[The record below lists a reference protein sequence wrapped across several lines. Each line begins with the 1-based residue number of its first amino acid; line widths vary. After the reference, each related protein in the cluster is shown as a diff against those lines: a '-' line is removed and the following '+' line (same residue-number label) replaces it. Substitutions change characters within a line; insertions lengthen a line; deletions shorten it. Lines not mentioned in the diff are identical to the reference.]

1 MVAIARRQTYKVR
14 GKSSPTSAARAA
26 DSPHRYQWLSLL
38 RAPKAASH
46 SLPPRSSTSSRQ
58 PEKAPVFPVLSM
70 QVEAGHTAASNPV
83 CSSCILRSANM
94 ARDSGRRN
102 GARLDVAAGAAGDR
116 VRPALSGRVRV
127 VVALPETRSWVKD
140 LAGSVSPT
148 ALIGSPSGKVGGIGD
163 HTNTFALQADMA
175 ASSPGVRREE
185 ADDGQQ
191 RV

>member
-1 MVAIARRQTYKVR
+1 MVAIACRQTYKVR

-127 VVALPETRSWVKD
+127 VVALPETRSWVKRLGRIGVAD
-140 LAGSVSPT
+140 RVDRIAVWQGRRDWRSYKYLCSAGRHGCLVT
-148 ALIGSPSGKVGGIGD
+148 
-163 HTNTFALQADMA
+163 
-175 ASSPGVRREE
+175 RRTS
-185 ADDGQQ
+185 
-191 RV
+191 RRS